1 MPGKEIPAAKRK
13 SFHFFR
19 IWHIPHRTAHVAAEN
34 ILQKGWNAMAE
45 ITVNNQNQDESMKNE
60 VNLVGHMVSRS
71 ETQGCLTAYFRT
83 TTQHGKRPYTN
94 TMTLLSFDPEVST
107 KVNTF
112 KLRQKVKVKGYVSTS
127 RRRNE
132 ETPTRQGRAPQG
144 NGTADADANSAQEG
158 QAQPAAQQPRDIEDF
173 DQIFVVTGIEEAGN
187 EADENSITVE
197 GTVVR
202 TRVTRK
208 GSVIFVIRT
217 RRGDGTNMPCLVKAT
232 ASPQVSPDL
241 LSMMPAGSK
250 VAFTGHCSAHS
261 VNRDGRIEYF
271 ESIVID
277 GISHA

>member
-1 MPGKEIPAAKRK
+1 
-13 SFHFFR
+13 
-19 IWHIPHRTAHVAAEN
+19 
-34 ILQKGWNAMAE
+34 MAE
-45 ITVNNQNQDESMKNE
+45 ITVNNQNQAESMKNE
-60 VNLVGHMVSRS
+60 VKLVGHMVSRS

-107 KVNTF
+107 KINTF

-127 RRRNE
+127 RRRSE
-132 ETPTRQGRAPQG
+132 EAQAQHGRTDQGSG
-144 NGTADADANSAQEG
+144 SSDTEANTVQEG
-158 QAQPAAQQPRDIEDF
+158 QVQPAVQQPHDIEDF
-173 DQIFVVTGIEEAGN
+173 DQIFVVTGIEEASGE

-197 GTVVR
+197 GNVVR

-217 RRGDGTNMPCLVKAT
+217 RRGDGSNMSCLVKAT

-241 LSMMPAGSK
+241 LSMMPAGSR

-261 VNRDGRIEYF
+261 VNRNGRIEYF

-277 GISHA
+277 GISHV